1 MPKSPIVIPV
11 GRMALLGTTAALAH
25 QPIADEQAEGAEDEW
40 DMTFV
45 KIDSED
51 ESDLEDQSD
60 SEDSWDVCNI
70 LQINKPDSALLE
82 NGNNIC
88 KRFSCTRCDRI
99 QIVDNHVDI
108 DSMWMCGSKGKQQV
122 KCLCGGTKVG
132 HCPHD
137 LYDDICWKPYI
148 CPGHMIFDAH
158 STSTFGG
165 GLKSLSFQL
174 GDPELQARF
183 EGQCSECGL
192 HGKFNEVAQR
202 CQTQACIG
210 IMVIQIDH
218 MPLERT
224 RIGKSAMKQRQLDA
238 LENLKVGKRCGDH

>member
-11 GRMALLGTTAALAH
+11 GRMDESVDAQITQLGTIAALAH

-45 KIDSED
+45 KIDLED

-99 QIVDNHVDI
+99 QIVDNRVDI

-137 LYDDICWKPYI
+137 LYDDICWKPCY
-148 CPGHMIFDAH
+148 CLGHMIFDAQ

-174 GDPELQARF
+174 EDPELQARF

-224 RIGKSAMKQRQLDA
+224 RS
-238 LENLKVGKRCGDH
+238 